1 MNEKIKNLFF
11 ELKKEA
17 EKEQIDILCGAYI
30 KESQEQVLIVGGE
43 SRIQAIL
50 LMEILSVM
58 ESEECDC
65 PNCRKRETDKKEQQA
80 NSELDILLNAFLRG
94 ELK

>member
-1 MNEKIKNLFF
+1 M
-11 ELKKEA
+11 
-17 EKEQIDILCGAYI
+17 
-30 KESQEQVLIVGGE
+30 IVGGE

-58 ESEECDC
+58 ETEECDC
-65 PNCRKRETDKKEQQA
+65 PNCRKRETDEKEQQA
-80 NSELDILLNAFLRG
+80 NSELDMLLNAFLRG